1 MESIQ
6 EELQKELE
14 NKFIEKN
21 LNLFQDKNTI
31 SLLINVSKKILIY

>member
-1 MESIQ
+1 MENLQ

-14 NKFIEKN
+14 NIFIEKN

-31 SLLINVSKKILIY
+31 SLLINVVKKILIS